1 MATTV
6 EVSRMWDTDRRLQP
20 WVIYDLERVAWIVEA
35 RAGDLTESERAL
47 VRDAVARMA
56 RAVEAGRG

>member
-35 RAGDLTESERAL
+35 RAGDLTEAERAL